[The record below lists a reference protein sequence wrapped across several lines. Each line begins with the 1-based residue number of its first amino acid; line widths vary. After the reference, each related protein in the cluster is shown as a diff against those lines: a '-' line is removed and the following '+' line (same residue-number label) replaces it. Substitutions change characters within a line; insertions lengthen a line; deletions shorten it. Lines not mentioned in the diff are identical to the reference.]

1 MTYSTQPHT
10 HMSSRETSF
19 FSPNTFAKWAYT
31 YLRILLN
38 TGTLASVSNSPV
50 LWSKPLCSPYS
61 SLSLMGSMSHRV
73 RGTGNWLREGREIVK
88 QGGDTGQERWQHWD
102 LTVHCGDLRTTLWSK
117 KDDVLLAV
125 AVINFCLA
133 VRPLWWPFQHPVWV
147 YEGWSRAVCLPARIV
162 WILSAILDLCIL
174 GNIIKSA
181 YL

>member
-50 LWSKPLCSPYS
+50 LWNKPLCSPYS

-117 KDDVLLAV
+117 KRWHAPCSGCNKLLLGCTPSLMTFSAS
-125 AVINFCLA
+125 CLS
-133 VRPLWWPFQHPVWV
+133 LWGLV
-147 YEGWSRAVCLPARIV
+147 
-162 WILSAILDLCIL
+162 
-174 GNIIKSA
+174 
-181 YL
+181 